1 MRAAPAIQVSL
12 NHFGAWRAAMLV
24 LTLFGVLALGGWLA
38 GRDGLSA
45 AHRGISMVVAAGVL
59 LWLCM
64 SLARLPAVQL
74 AWDGQRWTLKPTAP
88 ARAEPIA
95 GEITVGI
102 DLGPWMLLRFR
113 PATSSRWARPSWL
126 PVQRRG
132 LEPQWHAL
140 RCAVYSPRP
149 LESAGGSGADVSVP
163 R

>member
-1 MRAAPAIQVSL
+1 MRTAPAIQVSL
-12 NHFGAWRAAMLV
+12 NRFGAWRAAMLV
-24 LTLFGVLALGGWLA
+24 LTLFGALALGGWQA

-45 AHRGISMVVAAGVL
+45 AHRGIAIVVAAGAM

-74 AWDGQRWTLKPTAP
+74 AWDGQRWTLEPMAP
-88 ARAEPIA
+88 ARAEPIP
-95 GEITVGI
+95 GEITVSV
-102 DLGPWMLLRFR
+102 DLVPRMLLRFR
-113 PATSSRWARPSWL
+113 PAMSSRWVCPSWL

-132 LEPQWHAL
+132 PEPHWHAL

-149 LESAGGSGADVSVP
+149 LDSAGRLGADASVP